1 MEIKVEDR
9 IKNVMSLVFDMP
21 PSEISENASADTI
34 ELWDS
39 LKHMNMVAALEE
51 EFEVKFSDDE
61 IIEMMNYPLIK
72 QILKDNLK

>member
-9 IKNVMSLVFDMP
+9 IKNVMSVVFDMP

-51 EFEVKFSDDE
+51 EFEVKFTDDE

-72 QILKDNLK
+72 QILKLS